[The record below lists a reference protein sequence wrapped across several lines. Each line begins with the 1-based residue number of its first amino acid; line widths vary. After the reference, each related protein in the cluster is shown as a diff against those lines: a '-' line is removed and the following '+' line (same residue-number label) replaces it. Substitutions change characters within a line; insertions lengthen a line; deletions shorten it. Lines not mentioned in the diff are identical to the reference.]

1 MRGTKRLAMSDSA
14 KDTNDS
20 AFGNK
25 RIMEGSLFDV
35 HRAEP
40 SQQQS
45 MTTEPLDMQRAESSR
60 QHVRALNTQFAS
72 WVQTQLKNHPDELWE
87 DGVQDYLAHASKI
100 MEKFR
105 DVVDWLKANTLKAGN
120 SSAAEPFAKEKKLET
135 EIKINDVKS
144 SQEKTFTPVTT
155 TTSFATS
162 GSFGLLSSSSAT
174 GSSGIFFSSAAS
186 GTSGIFSNNSASG
199 GSGLF
204 SSNSASG
211 SSGLFSSNAVS
222 GSSPLFSSNAASGS
236 SGLFSNNAASGS
248 SGVFSNKS
256 TSGSS
261 LFSSNGTSGSSLF
274 SDNATSGSSLIS
286 NSAASWSSGA
296 VSNSQTPVFFGNQS
310 SLLQNSND
318 LNDADGEDEVPQPS
332 SPSLKK
338 SEEKGIIV
346 VHEVKCK
353 LYVKSSDPADKDTWK
368 DRGTG
373 QLSIKCKEGIS
384 KGTKESKPTILVR
397 NDVGRV
403 LLNALLYPGIKTNL
417 QKNSIVAIFH
427 TSGDDAGGGNNGSAA
442 ARTFLIRTKTEE
454 DRNKLATAIQEYAP
468 AS

>member
-60 QHVRALNTQFAS
+60 QHVSALNTQFAS

-222 GSSPLFSSNAASGS
+222 GSS
-236 SGLFSNNAASGS
+236 GLFSNNAASGS
-248 SGVFSNKS
+248 SGLFSNKS

-338 SEEKGIIV
+338 SEERGIIV

>member
-60 QHVRALNTQFAS
+60 QHVSALNTQFAS

-222 GSSPLFSSNAASGS
+222 GSS
-236 SGLFSNNAASGS
+236 GLFSNNAASGS
-248 SGVFSNKS
+248 SGLFSNKS

>member
-60 QHVRALNTQFAS
+60 QHVSALNTQFAS

-174 GSSGIFFSSAAS
+174 GSSGLFFSSAAS

-222 GSSPLFSSNAASGS
+222 GSS
-236 SGLFSNNAASGS
+236 GLFSNNAASGS
-248 SGVFSNKS
+248 SGLFSNKS

-338 SEEKGIIV
+338 SEERGIIV

-368 DRGTG
+368 DRGSG

>member
-1 MRGTKRLAMSDSA
+1 
-14 KDTNDS
+14 
-20 AFGNK
+20 
-25 RIMEGSLFDV
+25 MEGSLFDV

-60 QHVRALNTQFAS
+60 QHVSALNTQFAS

-222 GSSPLFSSNAASGS
+222 GSS
-236 SGLFSNNAASGS
+236 GLFSNNAASGS
-248 SGVFSNKS
+248 SGLFSNKS

-397 NDVGRV
+397 NDSDRFK
-403 LLNALLYPGIKTNL
+403 NMETEIK
-417 QKNSIVAIFH
+417 
-427 TSGDDAGGGNNGSAA
+427 GDDAGGGNNGSAA

>member
-144 SQEKTFTPVTT
+144 SQEKTFTPATT

-174 GSSGIFFSSAAS
+174 GSSGLFFSSAAS

-222 GSSPLFSSNAASGS
+222 GSS
-236 SGLFSNNAASGS
+236 GLFSNNAASGS
-248 SGVFSNKS
+248 SGLFSNKS

>member
-60 QHVRALNTQFAS
+60 QHVSALNTQFAS

-222 GSSPLFSSNAASGS
+222 GSS
-236 SGLFSNNAASGS
+236 GLFSNNAASGS
-248 SGVFSNKS
+248 SGLFSNKS

-296 VSNSQTPVFFGNQS
+296 VSNSQTPVFF
-310 SLLQNSND
+310 
-318 LNDADGEDEVPQPS
+318 EDEVPQPS

>member
-222 GSSPLFSSNAASGS
+222 GSS
-236 SGLFSNNAASGS
+236 GLFSNNAASGS
-248 SGVFSNKS
+248 SGLFSNKS

-368 DRGTG
+368 DRGSG

>member
-1 MRGTKRLAMSDSA
+1 MNLVMRGT
-14 KDTNDS
+14 
-20 AFGNK
+20 
-25 RIMEGSLFDV
+25 
-35 HRAEP
+35 
-40 SQQQS
+40 
-45 MTTEPLDMQRAESSR
+45 MTPPLDA
-60 QHVRALNTQFAS
+60 
-72 WVQTQLKNHPDELWE
+72 E

-144 SQEKTFTPVTT
+144 SQEKTFTPATA

-174 GSSGIFFSSAAS
+174 GSSGLFFSSAAS

-211 SSGLFSSNAVS
+211 R
-222 GSSPLFSSNAASGS
+222 SSPLFSSNAASVS

-248 SGVFSNKS
+248 SGLFSNKS

-468 AS
+468 ASEASVFLFEAQEQR

>member
-20 AFGNK
+20 AFRNK

-35 HRAEP
+35 RRAEP

-105 DVVDWLKANTLKAGN
+105 DVVDWLKANALKAGN
-120 SSAAEPFAKEKKLET
+120 SSAAEPFTKEKKLET
-135 EIKINDVKS
+135 EIKINDVKL
-144 SQEKTFTPVTT
+144 SQEKTFTLATT

-162 GSFGLLSSSSAT
+162 GSFALLSSSSAT
-174 GSSGIFFSSAAS
+174 GSSGLFFSSAAS
-186 GTSGIFSNNSASG
+186 GTPGIFSNNSASGGAGLFSSNSASG

-204 SSNSASG
+204 SSNAASG
-211 SSGLFSSNAVS
+211 SSGV
-222 GSSPLFSSNAASGS
+222 FSSNAASGS
-236 SGLFSNNAASGS
+236 SGL
-248 SGVFSNKS
+248 FSNKS

-261 LFSSNGTSGSSLF
+261 LFSSNGPSGSSLF
-274 SDNATSGSSLIS
+274 SDNATSGSSLFS
-286 NSAASWSSGA
+286 NSAGSWSSGA

-384 KGTKESKPTILVR
+384 KGTTESKPTILVR

-427 TSGDDAGGGNNGSAA
+427 TSGDDACDGNNGSAV

-468 AS
+468 VS

>member
-222 GSSPLFSSNAASGS
+222 GSS
-236 SGLFSNNAASGS
+236 GLFSNNAASGS
-248 SGVFSNKS
+248 SGLFSNKS

>member
-60 QHVRALNTQFAS
+60 QHVSALNTQFAS

-222 GSSPLFSSNAASGS
+222 GSS
-236 SGLFSNNAASGS
+236 GLFSNNAASGS
-248 SGVFSNKS
+248 SGLFSIKS

>member
-60 QHVRALNTQFAS
+60 QHVSALNTQFAS

-144 SQEKTFTPVTT
+144 SQEKTFTPATT

-174 GSSGIFFSSAAS
+174 GSSGLFFSSAAS

-222 GSSPLFSSNAASGS
+222 GSS
-236 SGLFSNNAASGS
+236 GLFSNNAASGS
-248 SGVFSNKS
+248 SGLFSNKS